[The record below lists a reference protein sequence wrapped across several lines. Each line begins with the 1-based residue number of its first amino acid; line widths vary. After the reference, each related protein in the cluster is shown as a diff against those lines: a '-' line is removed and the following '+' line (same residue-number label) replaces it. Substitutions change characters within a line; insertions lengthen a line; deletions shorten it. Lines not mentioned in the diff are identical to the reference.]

1 MRRAG
6 TRALA
11 LAASLSCALAAR
23 AQTVV
28 ELRGGRAALSVEV
41 ATVSAAGVELRGGD
55 LARASADGTAFGA
68 TVPLDLVAGLQGRD
82 RGAFGAEFAR
92 IAEDLWRARIRLER
106 GDEVLAEPLV
116 DRHWDRYRDADG
128 PTAALVA
135 ESRLRCALA
144 RGDIA
149 GSVEPWL
156 ACLRHRESGV
166 ATRFPGLAPVID
178 AETGLLPELSP
189 FAPAA
194 QRAVVVAACEAAGKS
209 AATAEVAA
217 LLVKLARGEAA
228 AAAAGRTVAEAR
240 AEARKGVPAVRAL
253 ELLVQIAGAG
263 EAAALER
270 AVGAFDGA
278 FGGPA
283 NGSPKDPPGPLA
295 AWRLAAIGTAK
306 ARIARAATVPE
317 RRNAELSRAA
327 LDLLAVPA
335 SGLDRT
341 GLVDAYAFEMA
352 AQLMKESGEPT
363 GAARLEELARSAAGS
378 RGATGV
384 QRGETP

>member
-1 MRRAG
+1 MRAP
-6 TRALA
+6 
-11 LAASLSCALAAR
+11 AAVIWLCCASAAH

-28 ELRGGRAALSVEV
+28 ELRGGMPPVSVDA
-41 ATVSAAGVELRGGD
+41 ATVSAAGVELRGGEAAKA
-55 LARASADGTAFGA
+55 AREGVAFGS
-68 TVPLDLVAGLQGRD
+68 TVPLDLVVGLQGRD
-82 RGAFGAEFAR
+82 RGAFGAELAKV
-92 IAEDLWRARIRLER
+92 AEDLWRARIRLER
-106 GDEVLAEPLV
+106 GDEVLAQPLL
-116 DRHWDRYRDADG
+116 DAHWDRYRDASG

-135 ESRLRCALA
+135 EGRLRCALA

-156 ACLRHRESGV
+156 ACLRHREAGV
-166 ATRFPGLAPVID
+166 ATRFPGIPAVID

-189 FAPAA
+189 FAPSS
-194 QRAVVVAACEAAGKS
+194 QRAIVISACEAAGKS

-217 LLVKLARGEAA
+217 LIITLARGEAA
-228 AAAAGRTVAEAR
+228 AVAAGRTVAEAR

-253 ELLVQIAGAG
+253 ELLVQVAGAG
-263 EAAALER
+263 DGAALER

-278 FGGPA
+278 FKEPT
-283 NGSPKDPPGPLA
+283 GPLP
-295 AWRLAAIGTAK
+295 AWRLAAIGAAK
-306 ARIARAATVPE
+306 ARMARAVSAPE

-352 AQLMKESGEPT
+352 AELMNESGEPT
-363 GAARLEELARSAAGS
+363 SAAQLEELARAAAAS
-378 RGATGV
+378 RRADGE
-384 QRGETP
+384 QRGESP